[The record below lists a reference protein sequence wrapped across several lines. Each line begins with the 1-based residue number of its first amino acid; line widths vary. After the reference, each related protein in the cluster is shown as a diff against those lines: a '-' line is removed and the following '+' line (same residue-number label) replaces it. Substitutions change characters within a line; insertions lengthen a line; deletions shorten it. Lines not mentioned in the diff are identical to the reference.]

1 MQHHHHHHLATMEGY
16 ADHLNHLHAQLRYP
30 NNTITA
36 TTTTPITTPTISPT
50 TPTNHLQK
58 RQQELQHQLNSSTS
72 TNHNNNNINTNT
84 NNNNNNTINPNKNK
98 NNSTNFN
105 HNNHTN
111 DHHSSNHHKDENI
124 RRYRTAFTREQL
136 NQLEKEFHIESY
148 VSRPRRCELASQLG
162 LPESTIKVWFQN
174 RRMKKKRDMQMY
186 NISYTEHLAPYLWG
200 QMMYAAAYSQQTQA
214 TYSQQSQ
221 AVATAAALAA
231 SAAVANN
238 GQFSNTLQDNKQ
250 ATSI

>member
-1 MQHHHHHHLATMEGY
+1 MQHHHHLAAMEGY
-16 ADHLNHLHAQLRYP
+16 ADHLNHLHAQLRYTNSTTIS
-30 NNTITA
+30 NN
-36 TTTTPITTPTISPT
+36 TPTISPT
-50 TPTNHLQK
+50 TPTSHQQK
-58 RQQELQHQLNSSTS
+58 HPQELQLQHNSSTS
-72 TNHNNNNINTNT
+72 SNNTSTNNSTNLNSNSI
-84 NNNNNNTINPNKNK
+84 NNNNNNTIINPSKNK
-98 NNSTNFN
+98 NNSSNFN
-105 HNNHTN
+105 NNHN
-111 DHHSSNHHKDENI
+111 HHSSNHKDENI

-148 VSRPRRCELASQLG
+148 VSRPRRCELAAQLG

-200 QMMYAAAYSQQTQA
+200 QMFYAAAYSQQQTQA

-221 AVATAAALAA
+221 AVATAAALA

-250 ATSI
+250 STSI